1 MTKKTR
7 HGDEER
13 ERAIALYILYGN
25 IERVAEEMHIAP
37 STIRGWIKK
46 ADAESGAVADLRAK
60 KRAEFADRAWG
71 TIDKGVR
78 LLEREMTTALQ
89 GAEQIDEII
98 RQISAMGSDDMA
110 YKDRVELI
118 KRLSRIARPDM
129 REITTAIGTMYDKA
143 ALARGEST
151 ANETF
156 AVNIKVVD

>member
-1 MTKKTR
+1 MAKKTR

-60 KRAEFADRAWG
+60 KRAEFADRAWD
-71 TIDKGVR
+71 TISKGVE
-78 LLEREMTTALQ
+78 LLEREMSTALED
-89 GAEQIDEII
+89 AEKIDTIIDEISG
-98 RQISAMGSDDMA
+98 ISNEDMP